1 MESEIENK
9 SYGSSEEVCICS
21 LDSSPWVINSAQ
33 ST

>member
-1 MESEIENK
+1 MESESENK
-9 SYGSSEEVCICS
+9 SYGSSEVCICS